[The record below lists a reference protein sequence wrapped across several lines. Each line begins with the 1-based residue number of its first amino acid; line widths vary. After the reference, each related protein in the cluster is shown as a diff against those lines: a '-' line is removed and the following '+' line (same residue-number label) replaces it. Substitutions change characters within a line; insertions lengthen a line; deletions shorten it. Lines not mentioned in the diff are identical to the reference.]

1 MKNWVVKFFFKSI
14 LFFLGMAF
22 VIARDKTTPKLP
34 YDKKTKTVVLPA
46 KITREVRHLVVT
58 GQKIEAIKRV
68 AQLTGAGL
76 RISKDYVDSL
86 V

>member
-22 VIARDKTTPKLP
+22 VITRDKTTPQFP
-34 YDKKTKTVVLPA
+34 YDKKTKTIVLPA
-46 KITREVRHLVVT
+46 KMIREVRHLVVT
-58 GQKIEAIKRV
+58 GRKIEAIKRV
-68 AQLTGAGL
+68 AQRTGAGL
-76 RISKDYVDSL
+76 RVSKDYVDRL

>member
-1 MKNWVVKFFFKSI
+1 MKNWVVRFFFKSI

-22 VIARDKTTPKLP
+22 AITRDKIAPQFP

-46 KITREVRHLVVT
+46 KMTKEVRHLVVT
-58 GQKIEAIKRV
+58 GRKIEAIKRV